1 MPKSLLRYPGGKSR
15 AVKHLLPYFPAGVDF
30 VLSPFLGGASVELAL
45 CDRGIKVYGYDAF
58 QPLIT
63 FWSRLQMEALTLAE
77 EVAAFYPLPKEFF
90 YDLQVRHENTAEY
103 HQSVLFYVLN
113 RSSFDGTT
121 LSGGCSKPGARF
133 NEKSIQRLRDWKF
146 LPNFLPLH
154 GTFATSLNAHPDA
167 FVFADPPYL
176 IKSQLYGDRGDLHR
190 GFDHQHLFQM
200 LREREGWILCY
211 NDCPEI
217 REMYGDYDLVTP
229 EWSYGMG
236 KQKQSRELLIL
247 NL

>member
-1 MPKSLLRYPGGKSR
+1 MTKSLLRYPGGKTR
-15 AVKHLLPYFPAGVDF
+15 AVKHILPYFPAETRL

-45 CDRGIKVYGYDAF
+45 CDQGIKVYGYDAF

-63 FWSRLQMEALTLAE
+63 FWSRLQIDAIALAD
-77 EVAAFYPLPKEFF
+77 EVAKFFPLPKESF

-103 HQSVLFYVLN
+103 LQSVLFYVLN
-113 RSSFDGTT
+113 SSSFDGTT
-121 LSGGCSKPGARF
+121 LSGGCGNPRARF
-133 NEKSIQRLRDWKF
+133 TESSIQRLRDWQP

-154 GTFATSLNAHPDA
+154 GNFATSLSAHPEA

-176 IKSQLYGDRGDLHR
+176 IKSQLYGDRGNLHR

-200 LREREGWILCY
+200 LRKREGWILCY

-217 REMYGDYDLVTP
+217 REMYEGYDFVTP